1 MSCDDGMLG
10 SCYNKES
17 ESQGRIHRGEVQLYG
32 RYLYQFFSVNLTSWK
47 DCMWCFF
54 I

>member
-1 MSCDDGMLG
+1 MSCDDGMLS

-32 RYLYQFFSVNLTSWK
+32 RNMNSFLWT
-47 DCMWCFF
+47 
-54 I
+54 